1 MRKHHSLPLAMLLGA
16 GFFFLPSMARWLVA
30 ILLSV
35 PLTILFLRAY
45 SLSIFHATLL
55 VLTDIRDELSGYWLA
70 LRYTVMYHSIR
81 RNHDRDNELG
91 RIPKHDWEG

>member
-1 MRKHHSLPLAMLLGA
+1 MRNHLSLPLAILLGA
-16 GFFFLPSMARWLVA
+16 GFFFLPPPARWLVA

-35 PLTILFLRAY
+35 PLTFLFLRAY
-45 SLSIFHATLL
+45 SLSIFHAILL

-70 LRYTVMYHSIR
+70 IKYTVMYYSIR
-81 RNHDRDNELG
+81 GNHDRDNELG